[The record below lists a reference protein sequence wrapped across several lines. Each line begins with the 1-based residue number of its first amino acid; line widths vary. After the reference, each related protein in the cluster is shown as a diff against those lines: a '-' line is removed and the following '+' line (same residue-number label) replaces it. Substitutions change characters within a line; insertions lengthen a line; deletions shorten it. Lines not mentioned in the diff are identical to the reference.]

1 MAAPEDEDEAGSC
14 EIRTCQ
20 RLIEDLTLKMFNI
33 ERNLLAEIEY
43 LKEKLEGRKRCVQTP
58 KNQQD

>member
-1 MAAPEDEDEAGSC
+1 MAAPEDEDETGSC

-58 KNQQD
+58 KNPT